1 MPTYDYECTACGKTF
16 EVSQRMSE
24 PALSNCLCEEK
35 GPVKR
40 LLNGGTGLIFKGSGF
55 YITDYK
61 GGEGSGSTS
70 TKSDAAP
77 AKTESKPESAPA
89 AAPACGQ
96 GACPACTD

>member
-61 GGEGSGSTS
+61 NGGSSPSKSEPSTE
-70 TKSDAAP
+70 TKSDT
-77 AKTESKPESAPA
+77 KKESAPA
-89 AAPACGQ
+89 PASSCGQ
-96 GACPACTD
+96 GACPACSD